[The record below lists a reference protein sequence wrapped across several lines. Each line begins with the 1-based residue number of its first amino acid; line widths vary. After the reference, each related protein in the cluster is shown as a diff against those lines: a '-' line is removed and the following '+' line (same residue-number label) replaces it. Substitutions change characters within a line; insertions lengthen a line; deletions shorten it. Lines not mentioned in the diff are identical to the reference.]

1 MPTAQRANWEDQS
14 CVPAAFARRLRRH
27 GRAALGCRSGPRRR
41 RTRRKDRRMLR
52 EHYPYYLANRAVAAN
67 RDLPVVDKYTGK
79 VATHV
84 ALADEAAIDQAIAA
98 AVEAAEPM

>member
-1 MPTAQRANWEDQS
+1 MPTAQRQIGKTTLASRQRSSKTE
-14 CVPAAFARRLRRH
+14 AA
-27 GRAALGCRSGPRRR
+27 RSGAAGLPIGLAAPPHSS
-41 RTRRKDRRMLR
+41 KGRRMLR

-67 RDLPVVDKYTGK
+67 RDLPVVDKFTGK

-98 AVEAAEPM
+98 AV